1 MKYVL
6 ISTHLLAAGLGLG
19 LGAAFVDTD
28 AQRRAFEAGA
38 IAGVQITRLDNGLL
52 KQGVTLSN
60 DEIKKLINNE
70 WLKFK

>member
-1 MKYVL
+1 MKAIL

-28 AQRRAFEAGA
+28 AQRRAFAEGA
-38 IAGVQITRLDNGLL
+38 ITGINITHVYDGLRR
-52 KQGVTLSN
+52 QGVTLSQ